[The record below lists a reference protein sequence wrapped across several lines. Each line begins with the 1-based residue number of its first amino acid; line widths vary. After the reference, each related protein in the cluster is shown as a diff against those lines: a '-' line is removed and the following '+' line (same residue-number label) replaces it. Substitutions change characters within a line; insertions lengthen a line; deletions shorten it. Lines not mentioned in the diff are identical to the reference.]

1 MTCFVEDFF
10 ERLQASVSGALQS
23 LKIGKARAEQAAT
36 SIAERVCRELGGQ
49 TLYIPRRLGSR
60 LLKRDEEIFAKFLGD
75 NTAELARMYE
85 LTERRIY
92 SIIRKERRRR
102 RGKAV
107 ASEAGS
113 APGQ

>member
-1 MTCFVEDFF
+1 MTCFSEDFF
-10 ERLQASVSGALQS
+10 QCLQASVSGALQS
-23 LKIGKARAEQAAT
+23 LKLGKARAEQAST

-60 LLKRDEEIFAKFLGD
+60 LIKRDEEIFAKFTGD
-75 NTAELARMYE
+75 NVAELARAYD
-85 LTERRIY
+85 LTESRIY

-107 ASEAGS
+107 APDAGS
-113 APGQ
+113 APAQ